1 MIALGCDLQTLKTMN
16 LGCALALVEAN
27 GRLRKRRLRELT
39 LASLVGSRYD
49 EKSLTKFMEQL
60 E

>member
-1 MIALGCDLQTLKTMN
+1 MN